1 MEVLKMKVY
10 IKIMVIAAILF
21 SIFFNEPLISQD
33 KKEKSGKIE
42 KFEKALD
49 KKQEDKPK
57 EKTERRHHEHKHHRH
72 GRGNSFVGE
81 FIIRPLFE
89 YTFLYVFIGPPG
101 DYAPIDREF
110 FARTSFAEYPYET
123 GDVGFY
129 SNMTSK
135 HYAVTLSG
143 NYFYNNPDLH
153 GYSFRGRFYPS
164 SFLGAEL
171 RFTDLI
177 EDLPAKSDHLQIY
190 DVLVNYHRVREQRWT
205 LWWGLGMKGING
217 DKNHKGMALNLGTEI
232 YLKKPVSL
240 YMNYNVGLFNDI
252 NAVKE
257 SRYQLNWHINR
268 NKIYIGYHRFSTGSA
283 VLDGVVAGIGIY
295 F

>member
-1 MEVLKMKVY
+1 MKVY
-10 IKIMVIAAILF
+10 IKIMVMAIILF
-21 SIFFNEPLISQD
+21 SIFFNEPLIAQD

-42 KFEKALD
+42 KFEKALE

-57 EKTERRHHEHKHHRH
+57 EKHDRRNNKQKYHHHSRS
-72 GRGNSFVGE
+72 NSFVGE
-81 FIIRPLFE
+81 FIVRPLFE

-101 DYAPIDREF
+101 EYAPINREF
-110 FARTSFAEYPYET
+110 FARTSFAEYPYVT
-123 GDVGFY
+123 KDVGFY

-135 HYAVTLSG
+135 HYALTLSG

-153 GYSFRGRFYPS
+153 GYSFRSRIFPS
-164 SFLGAEL
+164 SFLGVEL

-177 EDLPAKSDHLQIY
+177 EDLPANSDHLQIY

-205 LWWGLGMKGING
+205 LWWGFGIKGVNG

-232 YLKKPVSL
+232 YLKQPISL
-240 YMNYNVGLFNDI
+240 SVNYNVGLFSDI

-257 SRYQLNWHINR
+257 SCYQLNWHINR
-268 NKIYIGYHRFSTGSA
+268 NIVYMGYHRFSTGSS
-283 VLDGVVAGIGIY
+283 VLDGVIAGIGVY